1 LLEPVVVVALLA
13 AVEAEVVAEE
23 VMVDPE
29 LEEAEEAEDETEDDE
44 ADVDEATELLEDG
57 PPVIANWIL

>member
-1 LLEPVVVVALLA
+1 LVEPVVVVALLA

-29 LEEAEEAEDETEDDE
+29 LEEAEEAEDEE